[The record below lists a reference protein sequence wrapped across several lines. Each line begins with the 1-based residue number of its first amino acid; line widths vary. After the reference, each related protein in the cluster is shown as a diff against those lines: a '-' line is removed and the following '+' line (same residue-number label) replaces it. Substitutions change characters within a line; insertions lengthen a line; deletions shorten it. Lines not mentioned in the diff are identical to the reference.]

1 MSPESG
7 LAVEL
12 VEPNE
17 LAATTYPVPQELE
30 SEGILV
36 ETKTATAC
44 GSDMHSWRGR
54 RPFPTPSVL
63 GHEIVGEIVRLG
75 DGVQTDTAGN
85 QLSVGD
91 RITWTVM
98 ASCNDCRYCRLE
110 GMPQKCTDLFKYGH
124 ERSDR
129 RPHFNGGFAEYVHVI
144 PGTSLSNLPIGVPSA
159 VASTLMCAGATVAA
173 GLDRM
178 DLDPMDSV
186 VVQGAGM
193 LGLYAI
199 PMAKI
204 HGADQVIAVDIDTER
219 LRTAESFGAD
229 STLDAGDLSDTELVQ
244 RVEALTDGR
253 GADAAFEVT
262 GAPEVIPTGVELLAT
277 GGEYMIHGSV
287 YPGDTFTLDGHDVI
301 TKNLRIQG
309 SHNYDAQHLATAIE
323 FVDRYRD
330 RYPFESLVGPTV
342 PLSTDGV
349 HQALCALE
357 NREGI
362 RPVVR
367 PG

>member
-1 MSPESG
+1 MSSESG
-7 LAVEL
+7 LAIEL
-12 VEPNE
+12 VEPDE
-17 LAATTYPVPQELE
+17 LAATTYPLPEQLKQ
-30 SEGILV
+30 EGILV
-36 ETKTATAC
+36 EMKAATAC

-54 RPFPTPSVL
+54 RPFPMPSVL
-63 GHEIVGEIVRLG
+63 GHEVVGEIASLGSSVR
-75 DGVQTDTAGN
+75 TDTAGN
-85 QLSVGD
+85 PLSVGD

-110 GMPQKCTDLFKYGH
+110 NMPQKCTDLFKYGH
-124 ERSDR
+124 ERSDE

-144 PGTSLSNLPIGVPSA
+144 PGTAVFKLPSGVPSA

-178 DLDPMDSV
+178 DLDPMDSL

-199 PMAKI
+199 SMASVY
-204 HGADQVIAVDIDTER
+204 GADRIIAVDIDTER
-219 LRTAESFGAD
+219 LRMAERFGAD
-229 STLDAGDLSDTELVQ
+229 STLDANELTDTEIVDQ
-244 RVEALTDGR
+244 VKEKTGGR

-277 GGEYMIHGSV
+277 GGEYMLHGSV

-301 TKNLRIQG
+301 TKNLSIQG

-323 FVDRYRD
+323 FADRYRD
-330 RYPFESLVGPTV
+330 RYPLESLVGPSF
-342 PLSTDGV
+342 PLSVDGV
-349 HQALCALE
+349 QQALSALE
-357 NREGI
+357 NREAI
-362 RPVVR
+362 RPVIR
-367 PG
+367 PD